1 MGPKQNDT
9 GSTPMP
15 SAWFLMIS
23 PGTLFFTL
31 QLWGDSSGGG
41 EIAAFCCNLLHRI
54 LEFENVD
61 KNFSIS
67 FFNVKSF
74 CFFYAFGC

>member
-23 PGTLFFTL
+23 PGTLFFYSPTFGR
-31 QLWGDSSGGG
+31 QSRGGT
-41 EIAAFCCNLLHRI
+41 AAFCCNLLHRI